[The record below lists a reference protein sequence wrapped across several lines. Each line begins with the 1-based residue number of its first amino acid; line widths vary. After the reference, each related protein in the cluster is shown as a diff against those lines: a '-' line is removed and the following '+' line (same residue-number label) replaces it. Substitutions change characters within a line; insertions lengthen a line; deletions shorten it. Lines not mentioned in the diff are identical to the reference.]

1 MAYIENSTGKSKYA
15 QKTVRVDMTPMVD
28 LGFLLI
34 TFFIFTT
41 RLSENKALKLHVPVP
56 DKNNPIVVKC
66 TETVTLIPVSGG
78 NVGWV
83 ECVDGIEL
91 PPVYASLY
99 NEKQVRIKLMEKR
112 KQMKDF
118 FGDPKELFV
127 IIKPDSTCSYQ
138 NLIDLIDE
146 MTMNEVTRYTIVDE

>member
-1 MAYIENSTGKSKYA
+1 MAYIENSTGKSRYA
-15 QKTVRVDMTPMVD
+15 HKTVRVDMTPMVD

-41 RLSENKALKLHVPVP
+41 SLSEDKALKFNVPVP
-56 DKNNPIVVKC
+56 DKNNPMVVKC
-66 TETVTLIPVSGG
+66 SKTITLIPGSGG
-78 NVGWV
+78 SVGWV
-83 ECVDGIEL
+83 ECENGVEL

-99 NEKQVRIKLMEKR
+99 NGKQVRIKLTDKR

-146 MTMNEVTRYTIVDE
+146 MTINEVTRYTIVDE